1 VVAEELFPK
10 FTRERLYEQVAG
22 HIEELISTGK
32 LNVGDRLPP
41 ERELAE
47 KLGVA
52 RGVVREAVKVLEVRG
67 LVAIEPGR
75 GTFVV
80 EDDTQSLSN
89 HLARLFRMGRI
100 THGDLIEL
108 RRVLEVE
115 IAGLAAQHASAES
128 IKEMKQAVEEMDENI
143 SSPERYIA
151 ADLNFHL
158 ALARA
163 TQNKMFPLLIE
174 VIVDLLQESRRLIY
188 HVPGAPER
196 GQAWHRLIAESV
208 EKRDALGAND
218 AMAKHMQQVAE
229 DAAVG
234 EQAACE
240 GAAE

>member
-1 VVAEELFPK
+1 MVAEVLFPK
-10 FTRERLYEQVAG
+10 VTRERLYEQVAD
-22 HIEELISTGK
+22 HVEELISTGK
-32 LNVGDRLPP
+32 LNAGVRLPP

-67 LVAIEPGR
+67 LVAIQPGR
-75 GTFVV
+75 GAFVV

-100 THGDLIEL
+100 NHGDLIEL

-115 IAGLAAQHASAES
+115 IAGLAAQHASAKS
-128 IKEMKQAVEEMDENI
+128 IKEMKQSLVKMDENI
-143 SSPERYIA
+143 SSPDRYIA
-151 ADLNFHL
+151 ADVNFHL

-174 VIVDLLQESRRLIY
+174 VIVDGLQESRRLIY
-188 HVPGAPER
+188 HVLGAPER

-208 EKRDALGAND
+208 EKRDALVP
-218 AMAKHMQQVAE
+218 AMPWPNTGSGLPKTRPLASKRPVK
-229 DAAVG
+229 
-234 EQAACE
+234 EQ
-240 GAAE
+240 